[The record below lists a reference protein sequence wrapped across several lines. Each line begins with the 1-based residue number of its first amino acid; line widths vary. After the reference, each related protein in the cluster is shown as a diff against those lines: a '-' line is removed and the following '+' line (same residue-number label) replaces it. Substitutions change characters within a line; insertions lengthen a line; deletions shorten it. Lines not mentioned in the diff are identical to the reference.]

1 MASPDTRNSKRFI
14 VVLIG
19 SIALWTIMIGKLYL
33 IQVVNGADYR
43 KVGRRQVE
51 NREPLPAVRGNIYD
65 RDFKQLTMNVEQY
78 SFGVHPTQVKNK
90 YRIATAFAKTFGSS
104 RAHYLNRMRSSE
116 PFVWLERNVAKSK
129 AQPVLKLEKDGLII
143 KTDSERYYPFH
154 EIASQLLGCTNV
166 DGMGASGIEVQYDSL
181 LKGHPG
187 WTTLRKS
194 GRGGSMPSPQFPT
207 IPPVNGDDIQLTI
220 NFDYQ
225 TTLEEALKRG
235 MDRYEAKKG
244 MGVLM
249 DPSTGEILGMTSLP
263 SFNPND
269 PSRAS
274 METMKNRAITDVFEP
289 GSTFKIV
296 AATAALATHTVQPSD
311 QFFCENGSIK
321 IEGEIIH
328 DWKPYDWLTFE
339 NVLVNSSNIG
349 IIKVARKAGQE
360 ALYKYL
366 RRFGFGTKTGSDLLG
381 ESSGI
386 VHNLDE
392 WTEISPASVA
402 IGHEVSVTAL
412 QMANAFAAV
421 ANDGYLMEPHI
432 IKQITD
438 QSGNV
443 VYKSSPKVIRQVASE
458 KVMHTL
464 KNMLEQ
470 VVERGTGTLA
480 KIDGMRIAGKT
491 GTAQKSINGY
501 YSETKY
507 VSSFIGFLPV
517 DNPRLLCAIILDEPK
532 FGMHWGGHAAAPI
545 AHEVF
550 TQIINSTDAY
560 YATAAKA
567 ETGNRVT
574 RKASSYSTKKSA
586 KQPIALN
593 TRMVLT
599 DQSNKPAETVNPIT
613 RKRMPDLRGKSLRKA
628 ITELYD
634 LGLEVDIDGSGK
646 VVTQWPRPGV
656 HVKTG
661 TTCKL
666 ELSR

>member
-1 MASPDTRNSKRFI
+1 MTGTNKRNSKRFF

-33 IQVVNGADYR
+33 IQVVHGADYR

-51 NREPLPAVRGNIYD
+51 NREPLPAVRGNVYD
-65 RDFKQLTMNVEQY
+65 RNFKQLTMNVEQY
-78 SFGVHPTQVKNK
+78 SFGVHPTQVKDK
-90 YRIATAFAKTFGSS
+90 YRIATVFAQTFGSS
-104 RAHYLNRMRSSE
+104 RSHYLNRMRSSE
-116 PFVWLERNVAKSK
+116 PFVWLERNVEKSK
-129 AQPVLKLEKDGLII
+129 AQPVLRLEKDGLII

-166 DGMGASGIEVQYDSL
+166 DGLGAYGIEAQYDSL

-225 TTLEEALKRG
+225 TILEEALKRG
-235 MDRYEAKKG
+235 MNRYEAKKG
-244 MGVLM
+244 MGVLL
-249 DPSTGEILGMTSLP
+249 DPSTGDILGMTSLP
-263 SFNPND
+263 SFDPND

-296 AATAALATHTVQPSD
+296 AATAALATNTVQPSD
-311 QFFCENGSIK
+311 QFYCENGSIR
-321 IEGEIIH
+321 IEDQIIH
-328 DWKPYDWLTFE
+328 DWKPYNWLTFE

-366 RRFGFGTKTGSDLLG
+366 RRFGFGTETGSDLLA

-386 VHNLDE
+386 VHNLDT

-412 QMANAFAAV
+412 QMANAFAAI
-421 ANDGYLMEPHI
+421 ANDGYLMEPHV

-438 QSGNV
+438 QHGDV

-480 KIDGMRIAGKT
+480 KIEGMRIAGKT
-491 GTAQKSINGY
+491 GTAQKSINGH

-507 VSSFIGFLPV
+507 ISSFIGFLPV

-532 FGMHWGGHAAAPI
+532 FGKHWGGHAAAPI

-550 TQIINSTDAY
+550 TQIINSTDTY
-560 YATAAKA
+560 FATAAHA
-567 ETGNRVT
+567 ETGNHVT
-574 RKASSYSTKKSA
+574 RKASSYSAKQSA
-586 KQPIALN
+586 KQPVSLN

-599 DQSNKPAETVNPIT
+599 DQSNKPNDTANPIT

-634 LGLEVDIDGSGK
+634 LGMEVNIDGSGT
-646 VVTQWPRPGV
+646 VVTQWPPPGI